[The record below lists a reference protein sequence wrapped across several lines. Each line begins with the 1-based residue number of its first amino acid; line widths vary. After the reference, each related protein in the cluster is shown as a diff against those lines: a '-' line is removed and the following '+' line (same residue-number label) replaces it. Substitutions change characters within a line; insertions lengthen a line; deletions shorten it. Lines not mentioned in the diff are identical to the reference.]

1 MIEKIC
7 KWCNENIIVE
17 KHIYFAQHISKCP
30 KNPNVEIWS
39 KNSSELNKGKQLVE
53 RLTIKK
59 VCLRCN
65 NDFELTGTFYQL
77 NNSRTKKYCSDKCAR
92 ARPQT
97 KETKEKISHSINYGG
112 KWINRPKGNNGIK
125 YGNGHSKKLINGTF
139 KGGFGK
145 AGWYKRVSC
154 DSSWELAF
162 LIYSLENNLEI
173 IRNKEGFEYYH
184 NNIKHDYFP
193 DFIIN
198 NIFYEIKGFLRENDK
213 SKFDYFPHEL
223 ILIDKEKIN
232 PYLDYT
238 ISKYGKD
245 FINLYDGNPH
255 NKLTNSCLTCGNP
268 CKQKN
273 KYCSR
278 VCGGKRKR

>member
-1 MIEKIC
+1 MIEKKC

-17 KHIYFAQHISKCP
+17 KHIYFAQHISKCT
-30 KNPNVEIWS
+30 KNPNVEIWA
-39 KNSSELNKGKQLVE
+39 KNSSELNKGKLKTE

-65 NDFELTGTFYQL
+65 DDFELTGTFYQL
-77 NNSRTKKYCSDKCAR
+77 NNSRVKKYCSDKCAR
-92 ARPQT
+92 ARTQT
-97 KETKEKISHSINYGG
+97 EETKEKIAYSLM
-112 KWINRPKGNNGIK
+112 NNGNWIK
-125 YGNGHSKKLINGTF
+125 PIGNGHAKKLINGTF

-145 AGWYKRVSC
+145 AGWFKGFPC

-162 LIYSLENNLEI
+162 LIYHLDNNI
-173 IRNKEGFEYYH
+173 SINRNKEGFEYIYK
-184 NNIKHDYFP
+184 NEKHLYYP
-193 DFIIN
+193 DFIIDN
-198 NIFYEIKGFLRENDK
+198 VYFEIKGFFRENDK
-213 SKFDYFPHEL
+213 SKFEYFSHEL
-223 ILIDKEKIN
+223 ILIDKEKIK

-245 FINLYDGNPH
+245 FISLYDGNPH
-255 NKLTNSCLTCGNP
+255 NKLTNICLTCGNP
-268 CKQKN
+268 CKQEN